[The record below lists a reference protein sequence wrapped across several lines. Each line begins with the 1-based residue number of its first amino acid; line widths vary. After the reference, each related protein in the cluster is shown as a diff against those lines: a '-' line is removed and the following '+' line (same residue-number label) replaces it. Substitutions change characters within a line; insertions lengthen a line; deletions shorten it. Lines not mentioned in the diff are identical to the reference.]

1 MPQTTRKRR
10 VAGVKRA
17 PTGTPSL
24 LPELPDQAGAQD
36 LAIHKAELED
46 LIEGRRFL
54 RREIHAVFVA
64 FYVLNGAVG
73 AFVIILWLVQSF
85 FLYHRAPTVV
95 LVTERV
101 VLALIA
107 ASAAQLGALAVTVG
121 GLLLK
126 QQQTPPSS

>member
-1 MPQTTRKRR
+1 MPQTVRKRR

-24 LPELPDQAGAQD
+24 LPETPDQAGAQD
-36 LAIHKAELED
+36 LAIHKAEVED

-54 RREIHAVFVA
+54 RREIHSVFVA

-73 AFVIILWLVQSF
+73 AFVLILWLVQSY
-85 FLYHRAPTVV
+85 FLYQRTPTVV

-121 GLLLK
+121 SLLLK
-126 QQQTPPSS
+126 QQSPPSS